1 MNSRIYE
8 GEVRHA
14 RYRPKE
20 NRFRTSVFFLYLDL
34 AELDTVFGGRW
45 LWSAKHRNV
54 AWLRRKDHF
63 GDPSV
68 TIDEAVRA
76 LVQQKTGKRPA
87 GPVRMM
93 THLRYLCHNFNPA
106 TFYYCYDAANSRV
119 ETIVV
124 EVHNTPWGEV
134 HCYVVDERDNIG
146 MREQKRFRL
155 MKDFT
160 VSPFMPMDLE
170 YEWTF
175 TEPGSA
181 VNVHMADFDREGKI
195 FEADLTAER
204 RKITGTSLGRMLLKY
219 PVVTL
224 KVVVGIYWQAFR
236 LWVKGVPFYGHSEKR
251 T

>member
-1 MNSRIYE
+1 MNSCIYE

-20 NRFRTSVFFLYLDL
+20 NSFRTSVFFLCLDL
-34 AELDTVFGGRW
+34 AELDKVFNGRW
-45 LWSAKHRNV
+45 LWSTEGVNLAY
-54 AWLRRKDHF
+54 LRRKDHF
-63 GDPSV
+63 GDPSL

-93 THLRYLCHNFNPA
+93 THLRYLGHNFNPA
-106 TFYYCYDAANSRV
+106 TFYYCYDAVGSRV

-146 MREQKRFRL
+146 TRDLKRFRL
-155 MKDFT
+155 KKDFT

-175 TEPGSA
+175 IEPGTT
-181 VNVHMADFDREGKI
+181 VNVHMEDFDKEGKI

-204 RKITGTSLGRMLLKY
+204 REITGSSLGRMLLKY
-219 PVVTL
+219 PVVTF
-224 KVVVGIYWQAFR
+224 KVIAGIYWQAFR
-236 LWVKGVPFYGHSEKR
+236 LWVKGVPFYGHA
-251 T
+251 

>member
-1 MNSRIYE
+1 MHSCIYE

-14 RYRPKE
+14 RYRPRE

-34 AELDTVFGGRW
+34 VELDTVFEGRW
-45 LWSAKHRNV
+45 LWSTKHLNF

-76 LVQQKTGKRPA
+76 LVKQKTGRRPA
-87 GPVRMM
+87 GPVRML
-93 THLRYLCHNFNPA
+93 THLRYLGHNFNPA
-106 TFYYCYDAANSRV
+106 TFYYCYDAAGSRV

-124 EVHNTPWGEV
+124 EVHNTPWGEI

-146 MREQKRFRL
+146 TREQKRFRL
-155 MKDFT
+155 KKDFT

-175 TEPGSA
+175 TDPGTTVS
-181 VNVHMADFDREGKI
+181 VHMEDFDKEGRI
-195 FEADLTAER
+195 FEAELTAER
-204 RKITGTSLGRMLLKY
+204 REITGSSLARMLVKY
-219 PVVTL
+219 PLVTL
-224 KVVVGIYWQAFR
+224 KVISGIYWQAFR
-236 LWVKGVPFYGHSEKR
+236 LWRKGVPFYGHA
-251 T
+251 

>member
-1 MNSRIYE
+1 MHSCIYE

-34 AELDTVFGGRW
+34 AELDSVFNGRW
-45 LWSAKHRNV
+45 LWSTKGVNLAY
-54 AWLRRKDHF
+54 LRRKDHF
-63 GDPSV
+63 GDPSL

-93 THLRYLCHNFNPA
+93 THLRYLGHNFNPA
-106 TFYYCYDAANSRV
+106 TFYYCYDAAGSRV

-146 MREQKRFRL
+146 TREQKRFRL
-155 MKDFT
+155 KKDFT
-160 VSPFMPMDLE
+160 VSPFMPMDLA

-175 TEPGSA
+175 TEPGTM
-181 VNVHMADFDREGKI
+181 VNVHMEDFDKEGRI
-195 FEADLTAER
+195 FEAELTAER
-204 RKITGTSLGRMLLKY
+204 REINADSLNRMLLKY
-219 PVVTL
+219 PLVTV
-224 KVVVGIYWQAFR
+224 KVIAGIYWQAFR
-236 LWVKGVPFYGHSEKR
+236 LWRKGVRFYGHA
-251 T
+251 

>member
-1 MNSRIYE
+1 MNSCIYE

-20 NRFRTSVFFLYLDL
+20 NRFCVSVFFLYLDL
-34 AELDTVFGGRW
+34 AELDAVFSGRW
-45 LWSAKHRNV
+45 LWSTKHPNV

-68 TIDEAVRA
+68 TLDEAVRA

-87 GPVRMM
+87 GPVRML
-93 THLRYLCHNFNPA
+93 THLRYLGHNFNPA
-106 TFYYCYDAANSRV
+106 TFYYCYDAAGSRV
-119 ETIVV
+119 GTIVV

-146 MREQKRFRL
+146 TREQKRFRL
-155 MKDFT
+155 KKDFT

-175 TEPGSA
+175 TEPGTS
-181 VNVHMADFDREGKI
+181 VSVHMEDFDKEGRM
-195 FEADLTAER
+195 FEAELTAER
-204 RKITGTSLGRMLLKY
+204 REITGSSLARMLVKY
-219 PVVTL
+219 PLVTV
-224 KVVVGIYWQAFR
+224 KVIAGIYWQAFR
-236 LWVKGVPFYGHSEKR
+236 LWRRGVPFYGHAK
-251 T
+251 

>member
-1 MNSRIYE
+1 MQSCIYE

-14 RYRPKE
+14 RYRPKVHS
-20 NRFRTSVFFLYLDL
+20 FSMSVFFLYLDL
-34 AELDTVFGGRW
+34 AELDTVFNGQW
-45 LWSAKHRNV
+45 LWSTKGFNLAY
-54 AWLRRKDHF
+54 LRRKDHF

-87 GPVRMM
+87 GPVRML
-93 THLRYLCHNFNPA
+93 THLRYLGHNFNPA
-106 TFYYCYDAANSRV
+106 TFYYCYDAAASRV

-134 HCYVVDERDNIG
+134 HCYVVDERNNIG
-146 MREQKRFRL
+146 TLEQKRFRL
-155 MKDFT
+155 KKDFT

-175 TEPGSA
+175 TEPGTT
-181 VNVHMADFDREGKI
+181 VNVHMQDFDKEGRI
-195 FEADLTAER
+195 FEAELSVER
-204 RKITGTSLGRMLLKY
+204 LEIAGASLARMLLRY

-224 KVVVGIYWQAFR
+224 KVIAGIYWQAFR
-236 LWVKGVPFYGHSEKR
+236 LWVKGVPFYGHA
-251 T
+251 

>member
-1 MNSRIYE
+1 MHSCIYE

-34 AELDTVFGGRW
+34 AELDSVFNGRW
-45 LWSAKHRNV
+45 LWSTKGVNLAY
-54 AWLRRKDHF
+54 LRRKDHF
-63 GDPSV
+63 GDPSL

-93 THLRYLCHNFNPA
+93 THLRYLGHNFNPA
-106 TFYYCYDAANSRV
+106 TFYYCYDAAGSRV

-146 MREQKRFRL
+146 TREQKRFRL
-155 MKDFT
+155 KKDFT

-175 TEPGSA
+175 TEPGKT
-181 VNVHMADFDREGKI
+181 VNVHMEDFDKEGRI

-204 RKITGTSLGRMLLKY
+204 REINADSLNRMLLKY
-219 PVVTL
+219 PLVTV
-224 KVVVGIYWQAFR
+224 KVIAGIYWQAFR
-236 LWVKGVPFYGHSEKR
+236 LWRKGVRFYGHA
-251 T
+251 

>member
-1 MNSRIYE
+1 MHSCIYE

-34 AELDTVFGGRW
+34 AELDTVFDGRW
-45 LWSAKHRNV
+45 LWSTKNFNLAY
-54 AWLRRKDHF
+54 LRRKDHF

-76 LVQQKTGKRPA
+76 LVEQRTGKRPA
-87 GPVRMM
+87 GPVRMT
-93 THLRYLCHNFNPA
+93 THLRYLGHNFNPA
-106 TFYYCYDAANSRV
+106 TFYYCYDAAGSRV

-134 HCYVVDERDNIG
+134 HCYVVDERENIG
-146 MREQKRFRL
+146 SREQKRFR
-155 MKDFT
+155 MKKDFT
-160 VSPFMPMDLE
+160 VSPFMPMDLD

-175 TEPGSA
+175 TEPGSTA
-181 VNVHMADFDREGKI
+181 NVHMEDFDKEGRM
-195 FEADLTAER
+195 FEAELSVER
-204 RKITGTSLGRMLLKY
+204 REITGRSLGLMLLKY

-224 KVVVGIYWQAFR
+224 KVISGIYWQAFR
-236 LWVKGVPFYGHSEKR
+236 LWRKGVPFYGHA
-251 T
+251 

>member
-1 MNSRIYE
+1 MHSCIYE

-34 AELDTVFGGRW
+34 AELDRVFNGRW
-45 LWSAKHRNV
+45 LWSTKGVNLAY
-54 AWLRRKDHF
+54 LRRKDHF
-63 GDPSV
+63 GDPSL

-93 THLRYLCHNFNPA
+93 THLRYLGHNFNPA
-106 TFYYCYDAANSRV
+106 TFYYCYDAAGSRV

-134 HCYVVDERDNIG
+134 HCYVVDERDNICT
-146 MREQKRFRL
+146 REQKRFRL
-155 MKDFT
+155 KKDFT

-175 TEPGSA
+175 TEPGKT
-181 VNVHMADFDREGKI
+181 VNVHMEDFDKEGRI
-195 FEADLTAER
+195 FEAELTAER
-204 RKITGTSLGRMLLKY
+204 REINADSLNRMLLKY
-219 PVVTL
+219 PLVTV
-224 KVVVGIYWQAFR
+224 KVIAGIYWQAFR
-236 LWVKGVPFYGHSEKR
+236 LWRKGVRFYGHA
-251 T
+251 

>member
-1 MNSRIYE
+1 MNSCIYE

-34 AELDTVFGGRW
+34 AELDRVFNGRW
-45 LWSAKHRNV
+45 LWSTKGVNLAY
-54 AWLRRKDHF
+54 LRRKDHF
-63 GDPSV
+63 GDPSL

-93 THLRYLCHNFNPA
+93 THLRYLGHNFNPA
-106 TFYYCYDAANSRV
+106 TFYYCYDAAGSRV

-146 MREQKRFRL
+146 TREQKRFRL
-155 MKDFT
+155 KKDFT
-160 VSPFMPMDLE
+160 VSPFMPMDLA

-175 TEPGSA
+175 TEPGTM
-181 VNVHMADFDREGKI
+181 VNVHMEDFDKEGRI
-195 FEADLTAER
+195 FEAELTAER
-204 RKITGTSLGRMLLKY
+204 REINADSLNRMLLKY
-219 PVVTL
+219 PLVTV
-224 KVVVGIYWQAFR
+224 KVIAGIYWQAFR
-236 LWVKGVPFYGHSEKR
+236 LWRKGVRFYGHA
-251 T
+251 

>member
-1 MNSRIYE
+1 MNSCIYE

-20 NRFRTSVFFLYLDL
+20 NRFRTSLFFLYLDL
-34 AELDTVFGGRW
+34 AELDRVFNGRR
-45 LWSAKHRNV
+45 LWSTKGFTLAY
-54 AWLRRKDHF
+54 LRRKDHF
-63 GDPSV
+63 GDPSL

-93 THLRYLCHNFNPA
+93 THLRYLGHNFNPA
-106 TFYYCYDAANSRV
+106 TFYYCYDAAGSRV

-146 MREQKRFRL
+146 TREQKRFRL
-155 MKDFT
+155 KKDFT
-160 VSPFMPMDLE
+160 VSPFMPMDLS

-175 TEPGSA
+175 AEPGKM
-181 VNVHMADFDREGKI
+181 VNVHMEDFDKDGRI
-195 FEADLTAER
+195 FEAELKAER
-204 RKITGTSLGRMLLKY
+204 REINADSLNRMLLKY
-219 PVVTL
+219 PLVT
-224 KVVVGIYWQAFR
+224 VQVIAGIYWQAFL
-236 LWVKGVPFYGHSEKR
+236 LWVKGVPFYGHAK
-251 T
+251 

>member
-1 MNSRIYE
+1 MHSCIYE

-34 AELDTVFGGRW
+34 AELDSVFNGRW
-45 LWSAKHRNV
+45 LWSTKGVNLAY
-54 AWLRRKDHF
+54 LRRKDHF
-63 GDPSV
+63 GDPSL

-93 THLRYLCHNFNPA
+93 THLRYLGHNFNPA
-106 TFYYCYDAANSRV
+106 TFYYCYDAAGSRV

-134 HCYVVDERDNIG
+134 HCYVVDERDNICT
-146 MREQKRFRL
+146 REQKRFRL
-155 MKDFT
+155 KKDFT

-175 TEPGSA
+175 TEPGKT
-181 VNVHMADFDREGKI
+181 VNVHMEDFDKEGRI
-195 FEADLTAER
+195 FEAELTAER
-204 RKITGTSLGRMLLKY
+204 REINADSLNRMLLKY
-219 PVVTL
+219 PLVTV
-224 KVVVGIYWQAFR
+224 KVIAGIYWQAFR
-236 LWVKGVPFYGHSEKR
+236 LWRKGVRFYGHA
-251 T
+251 